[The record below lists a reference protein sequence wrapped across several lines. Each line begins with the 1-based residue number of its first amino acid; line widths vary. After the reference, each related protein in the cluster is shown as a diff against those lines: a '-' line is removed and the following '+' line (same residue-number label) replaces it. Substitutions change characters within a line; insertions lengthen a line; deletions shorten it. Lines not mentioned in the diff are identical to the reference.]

1 MTASPDRPRARP
13 PDRLVPG
20 CSGPINALV
29 VGAGGGIGSAIA
41 SLLAARSDVATLF
54 LASRITPEPVP
65 AGALLSPRSARLHPV
80 ACDLTAPETLEALRA
95 EIAATVGR
103 LHLVINAAGVL
114 HDDGLAPE
122 KTVRQIDPQAMAKS
136 FAVNATG
143 VALLAR
149 ALWPLL
155 VHDEPTVFA
164 SLSARVGSIG
174 DNRLGG
180 WYAYRASKAAH
191 NQLLRTFAIELAR
204 SNPRSIVLALHPG
217 TVDTALS
224 RPYQGGVRPG
234 QILTPAESAAW
245 LTSVLADRTPADTG
259 GFFAWDGQRVP
270 W

>member
-1 MTASPDRPRARP
+1 MPAPDEHRGARP

-20 CSGPINALV
+20 VTGPINALV
-29 VGAGGGIGSAIA
+29 VGARGGIGAA
-41 SLLAARSDVATLF
+41 LVTLLAARRDVGNLF
-54 LASRITPEPVP
+54 LASRTPQEQSTAKTP
-65 AGALLSPRSARLHPV
+65 AIPGVARLHRV
-80 ACDLTAPETLEALRA
+80 TCDLTAPDTLEALRA
-95 EIAATVGR
+95 AIAASVDR

-114 HDDGLAPE
+114 HDEGMAPE
-122 KTVRQIDPQAMAKS
+122 KSVRQVDPRAMARS

-155 VHDEPTVFA
+155 VHDDATVFA

-180 WYAYRASKAAH
+180 WYSYRASKAAH
-191 NQLLRTFAIELAR
+191 NQLLHTIAIELAR

-224 RPYQGGVRPG
+224 RPFQGGVRPD
-234 QILTPAESAAW
+234 QLLAPADSAAR
-245 LTSVLADRTPADTG
+245 LLSVIAGRSAADTG
-259 GFFAWDGQRVP
+259 GFFAWDGQPIP